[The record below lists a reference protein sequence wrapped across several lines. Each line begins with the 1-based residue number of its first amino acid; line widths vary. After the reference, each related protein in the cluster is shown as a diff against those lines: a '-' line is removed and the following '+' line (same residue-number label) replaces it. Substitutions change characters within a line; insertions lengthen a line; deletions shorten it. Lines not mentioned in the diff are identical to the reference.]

1 MCIAPEVEEVEELEE
16 LEALSYLLIYISSSR
31 SKIKVKTVP
40 PLPGC
45 LSHKAQLP
53 HQLFHLCSTFST
65 EEKGHSK

>member
-16 LEALSYLLIYISSSR
+16 LEAISYLLYYISSSR

-45 LSHKAQLP
+45 LSHKALMLP
-53 HQLFHLCSTFST
+53 GTIQEPSRPSRMVATQ
-65 EEKGHSK
+65 